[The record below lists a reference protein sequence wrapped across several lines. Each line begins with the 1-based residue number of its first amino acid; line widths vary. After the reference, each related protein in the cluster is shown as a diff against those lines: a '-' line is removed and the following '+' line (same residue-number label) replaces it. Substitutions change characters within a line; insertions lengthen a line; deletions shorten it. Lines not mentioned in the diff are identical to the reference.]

1 MYMNH
6 TSLKTKAYR
15 KSCTAQDTFWL
26 IPGLV
31 NCVCRY
37 TVVMEMY
44 FELDVKALSTDL
56 AGRGCKEG
64 VLHLH
69 GLQCDNVGPLLH

>member
-1 MYMNH
+1 MYMNY

-26 IPGLV
+26 IAGLV

-44 FELDVKALSTDL
+44 FELDAKALSTDL
-56 AGRGCKEG
+56 ARHGWEREG
-64 VLHLH
+64 SASSWPPV
-69 GLQCDNVGPLLH
+69 